1 MKKLLTILLPILA
14 VVGFSSIFIVDETQ
28 QVVILQLGK
37 PVKTVTEPGLNVKL
51 PFPFQEKITFDDRL
65 LEYDSPPEEILSKD
79 KKSLIVDNYVRW
91 KIVYPLQFL
100 KTVQAI
106 PTAKSRMDDIVY
118 SELRRELGTHDMVE
132 IITENREEIMD
143 IVTRQSNSAT
153 LAYGISVVDVRIRRV
168 DLPAENEE
176 SIYARM
182 EAERKRQANKFRSE
196 GEEEAQKIRAATD
209 RDKTI
214 ILADAYKEAEK
225 IRGEG
230 DAKAVQIYA
239 RSYSADP
246 KFYEFVRTLDTY
258 KKVVDDKTTL
268 VLPSG
273 SKLFKLLMD
282 GKKF

>member
-1 MKKLLTILLPILA
+1 MKKILSVLLPVLA
-14 VVGFSSIFIVDETQ
+14 LVGFSSIFIVDETE

-37 PVKTVTEPGLNVKL
+37 PVKTVTNPGINFKL
-51 PFPFQEKITFDDRL
+51 PFPLQEKITFDDRL

-91 KIVYPLQFL
+91 KIVDPLQFL
-100 KTVQAI
+100 KTVQAV

-143 IVTRQSNSAT
+143 IVTKQSNSAT

-230 DAKAVQIYA
+230 DAKAVQVYA
-239 RSYSADP
+239 KSYSADP
-246 KFYEFVRTLDTY
+246 KFYEFVRTLDAY

-268 VLPSG
+268 VLPSD

-282 GKKF
+282 GN

>member
-1 MKKLLTILLPILA
+1 MKRLLALALPILTLI
-14 VVGFSSIFIVDETQ
+14 GLSSIFIVDETQ

-37 PVKTVTEPGLNVKL
+37 PVKTITEPGFNVKL
-51 PFPFQEKITFDDRL
+51 PFPLQEKIVFDDRL
-65 LEYDSPPEEILSKD
+65 LEYDSPPEAILSKD

-91 KIVYPLQFL
+91 KIVDPLQFL

-132 IITENREEIMD
+132 IITQNREEIMD
-143 IVTRQSNSAT
+143 VVTKASNEAT
-153 LAYGISVVDVRIRRV
+153 LSYGISVIDVRIRRV

-196 GEEEAQKIRAATD
+196 GSEEAQKIRAATD

-214 ILADAYKEAEK
+214 ILADAYKEAER

-230 DAKAVQIYA
+230 DAKAVQVYA
-239 RSYSADP
+239 RSYSSDP
-246 KFYEFVRTLDTY
+246 KFYEFVRTLDAY

-268 VLPSG
+268 VLPSD
-273 SKLFKLLMD
+273 SKLFKLLIE
-282 GKKF
+282 GK

>member
-91 KIVYPLQFL
+91 KIVDPLQFL

-143 IVTRQSNSAT
+143 IVTRQSNTAT

-230 DAKAVQIYA
+230 DAKAVQVYA

-282 GKKF
+282 GK

>member
-1 MKKLLTILLPILA
+1 MKKALSLLLPVIAL
-14 VVGFSSIFIVDETQ
+14 VGFSSIFIVDETE

-37 PVKTVTEPGLNVKL
+37 PVKTVTKPGLNFKL

-91 KIVYPLQFL
+91 KIVDPLQFL

-143 IVTRQSNSAT
+143 IVTRESNSAT
-153 LAYGISVVDVRIRRV
+153 LDYGISVVDVRIRRV
-168 DLPAENEE
+168 DLPAENEA

-214 ILADAYKEAEK
+214 ILADAYKEAER

-230 DAKAVQIYA
+230 DAKAVQVYA
-239 RSYSADP
+239 RSYSSDP

-268 VLPSG
+268 VLPSD
-273 SKLFKLLMD
+273 SKLFKLLLD
-282 GKKF
+282 GK

>member
-1 MKKLLTILLPILA
+1 MKRLIAVILPVLA
-14 VVGFSSIFIVDETQ
+14 LVGLSSIFIVDETE

-37 PVKTVTEPGLNVKL
+37 PVRTIIDPGFNAKL
-51 PFPFQEKITFDDRL
+51 PFPFQEKIVFDDRL

-91 KIVYPLQFL
+91 KIIDPLQFL

-132 IITENREEIMD
+132 IITENREDIMD
-143 IVTRQSNSAT
+143 VVTKASNEAT
-153 LAYGISVVDVRIRRV
+153 LSYGISVIDVRIRRV
-168 DLPAENEE
+168 DLPSENEE

-196 GEEEAQKIRAATD
+196 GSEEAQKIRAATD

-239 RSYSADP
+239 RSYSSDP
-246 KFYEFVRTLDTY
+246 KFYEFVRTLDAY

-268 VLPSG
+268 VLPSD
-273 SKLFKLLMD
+273 SKLFKLLIE
-282 GKKF
+282 GK

>member
-91 KIVYPLQFL
+91 KIVDPLQFL

-143 IVTRQSNSAT
+143 IVTRQSNAAT

-230 DAKAVQIYA
+230 DARAVQVYA

-273 SKLFKLLMD
+273 SKLFKLLID
-282 GKKF
+282 GK

>member
-1 MKKLLTILLPILA
+1 MKKALSLLLPAIVL
-14 VVGFSSIFIVDETQ
+14 VGFSSIFIVDETE

-37 PVKTVTEPGLNVKL
+37 PVKTVTKPGLNFKL
-51 PFPFQEKITFDDRL
+51 PFPIQEKITFDDRL

-91 KIVYPLQFL
+91 KIVDPLQFL

-143 IVTRQSNSAT
+143 VITKESNSAT
-153 LAYGISVVDVRIRRV
+153 LDYGISVVDVRIRRV
-168 DLPAENEE
+168 DLPAENEA

-214 ILADAYKEAEK
+214 ILADAYKEAER

-230 DAKAVQIYA
+230 DAKAVQVYA
-239 RSYSADP
+239 RSYSSDP

-268 VLPSG
+268 VLPSD
-273 SKLFKLLMD
+273 SKLFKLLLD
-282 GKKF
+282 GK

>member
-1 MKKLLTILLPILA
+1 MKRLLALILPVLGL
-14 VVGFSSIFIVDETQ
+14 VGLSSIFIVDETQ

-37 PVKTVTEPGLNVKL
+37 PVRTIIEPGFNAKL
-51 PFPFQEKITFDDRL
+51 PFPFQERIVFDDRL

-91 KIVYPLQFL
+91 KIVDPLQFL

-132 IITENREEIMD
+132 IITQNREEIMD
-143 IVTRQSNSAT
+143 VVTKASNEAT
-153 LAYGISVVDVRIRRV
+153 LSYGISVIDVRIRRV
-168 DLPAENEE
+168 DLPSENEE

-196 GEEEAQKIRAATD
+196 GSEEAQKIRAATD

-230 DAKAVQIYA
+230 DAKAVQVYA
-239 RSYSADP
+239 RSYSSDP

-268 VLPSG
+268 VLPSD
-273 SKLFKLLMD
+273 SKLFKLLIE
-282 GKKF
+282 GK

>member
-1 MKKLLTILLPILA
+1 MKKVIALILPVLA
-14 VVGFSSIFIVDETQ
+14 LVGLSSIFIVDETQ
-28 QVVILQLGK
+28 QVVLLQLGK
-37 PVKTVTEPGLNVKL
+37 PVRTITEPGFNAKL
-51 PFPFQEKITFDDRL
+51 PFPFQEKIVFDDRL
-65 LEYDSPPEEILSKD
+65 LEYDSPPEAILSKD

-91 KIVYPLQFL
+91 KIVDPLQFL

-143 IVTRQSNSAT
+143 VVTKASNEAT
-153 LAYGISVVDVRIRRV
+153 LSYGISVIDVRIRRV
-168 DLPAENEE
+168 DLPSENEE

-196 GEEEAQKIRAATD
+196 GSEEAQKSRAATD

-230 DAKAVQIYA
+230 DAKAVQVYA
-239 RSYSADP
+239 KSYSSDP
-246 KFYEFVRTLDTY
+246 KFYEFVRTLDAY

-268 VLPSG
+268 VLPSD
-273 SKLFKLLMD
+273 SKLFKLLIE
-282 GKKF
+282 GK

>member
-1 MKKLLTILLPILA
+1 MKKALSLLLPVIAL
-14 VVGFSSIFIVDETQ
+14 VGFSSIFIVDETE

-37 PVKTVTEPGLNVKL
+37 PVKTVTKPGLNFKL
-51 PFPFQEKITFDDRL
+51 PFPIQEKITFDDRL

-91 KIVYPLQFL
+91 KIVDPLQFL

-143 IVTRQSNSAT
+143 VITEESNSAT
-153 LAYGISVVDVRIRRV
+153 LDYGISVVDVRIRRV
-168 DLPAENEE
+168 DLPAENEA

-230 DAKAVQIYA
+230 DAKAVQVYA
-239 RSYSADP
+239 RSYSSDP

-268 VLPSG
+268 VLPSD
-273 SKLFKLLMD
+273 SKLFKLLLD
-282 GKKF
+282 GK

>member
-1 MKKLLTILLPILA
+1 MKKALSLLLPVIAL
-14 VVGFSSIFIVDETQ
+14 VGFSAIFIVDETE

-37 PVKTVTEPGLNVKL
+37 PVKTVTKPGLNFKL
-51 PFPFQEKITFDDRL
+51 PFPIQEKITFDDRL

-91 KIVYPLQFL
+91 KIVDPLQFL

-132 IITENREEIMD
+132 IITENREQIMD
-143 IVTRQSNSAT
+143 VITRESNTAT
-153 LAYGISVVDVRIRRV
+153 LDYGISVVDVRIRRV
-168 DLPAENEE
+168 DLPAENEA

-214 ILADAYKEAEK
+214 ILADAYKEAER

-230 DAKAVQIYA
+230 DAKAVQVYA
-239 RSYSADP
+239 RSYSSDP

-268 VLPSG
+268 VLPSD
-273 SKLFKLLMD
+273 SKLFKLLLD
-282 GKKF
+282 GK

>member
-1 MKKLLTILLPILA
+1 MKRVIALILPVLA
-14 VVGFSSIFIVDETQ
+14 LVGLSSIFIVDETQ
-28 QVVILQLGK
+28 QVVLLQLGK
-37 PVKTVTEPGLNVKL
+37 PVRTITEPGFNAKL
-51 PFPFQEKITFDDRL
+51 PFPFQEKIVFDDRL
-65 LEYDSPPEEILSKD
+65 LEYDSPPEAILSKD

-91 KIVYPLQFL
+91 KIVDPLQFL

-143 IVTRQSNSAT
+143 VVTKASNKAT
-153 LAYGISVVDVRIRRV
+153 LSYGISVIDVRIRRV
-168 DLPAENEE
+168 DLPSENEE

-196 GEEEAQKIRAATD
+196 GSEEAQKIRAATD

-230 DAKAVQIYA
+230 DAKAVQVYA
-239 RSYSADP
+239 KSYSSDP
-246 KFYEFVRTLDTY
+246 KFYEFVRTLDAY

-268 VLPSG
+268 VLPSD
-273 SKLFKLLMD
+273 SKLFKLLIE
-282 GKKF
+282 GK

>member
-1 MKKLLTILLPILA
+1 MKKVFTFILPVLLL
-14 VVGFSSIFIVDETQ
+14 VGFSSIFIVDETN

-37 PVKTVTEPGLNVKL
+37 PVKTVTKPGINLKL

-79 KKSLIVDNYVRW
+79 KKTLIVDNYVRW
-91 KIVYPLQFL
+91 KIVDPLQFL

-143 IVTRQSNSAT
+143 VVTRASNKAT
-153 LAYGISVVDVRIRRV
+153 LSYGISVVDVRIRRV
-168 DLPAENEE
+168 DLPSQNEE

-225 IRGEG
+225 LRGEG

-246 KFYEFVRTLDTY
+246 KFYEFVRTLDAY

-282 GKKF
+282 GK

>member
-1 MKKLLTILLPILA
+1 MKRLLALALPILTLI
-14 VVGFSSIFIVDETQ
+14 GLSSIFIVDETQ

-37 PVKTVTEPGLNVKL
+37 PVKTIIEPGFNFKL
-51 PFPFQEKITFDDRL
+51 PFPFQEKIVFDDRL
-65 LEYDSPPEEILSKD
+65 LEYDSPPEAILSKD

-91 KIVYPLQFL
+91 KIVDPLQFL

-132 IITENREEIMD
+132 IITQNREEIMD
-143 IVTRQSNSAT
+143 VVTKASNEAT
-153 LAYGISVVDVRIRRV
+153 LSYGISVIDVRIRRV

-196 GEEEAQKIRAATD
+196 GSEEAQKIRAATD

-214 ILADAYKEAEK
+214 ILADAYKEAER

-230 DAKAVQIYA
+230 DAKAVQVYA
-239 RSYSADP
+239 RSYSSDP
-246 KFYEFVRTLDTY
+246 KFYEFVRTLDAY

-268 VLPSG
+268 VLPSD
-273 SKLFKLLMD
+273 SKLFKLLIE
-282 GKKF
+282 GK

>member
-1 MKKLLTILLPILA
+1 MKRLIALILPVLA
-14 VVGFSSIFIVDETQ
+14 LVGLSSICIVDETE

-37 PVKTVTEPGLNVKL
+37 PVRTIIDPGFNAKL
-51 PFPFQEKITFDDRL
+51 PFPFQEKIVFDDRL

-91 KIVYPLQFL
+91 KIIDPLQFL

-132 IITENREEIMD
+132 IITENREDIMD
-143 IVTRQSNSAT
+143 VVTKASNEAT
-153 LAYGISVVDVRIRRV
+153 LSYGISVIDVRIRRV
-168 DLPAENEE
+168 DLPSENEE

-196 GEEEAQKIRAATD
+196 GSEEAQKIRAATD

-230 DAKAVQIYA
+230 DAKAVQVYA
-239 RSYSADP
+239 RSYSSDP
-246 KFYEFVRTLDTY
+246 KFYEFVRTLDAY

-268 VLPSG
+268 VLPSD
-273 SKLFKLLMD
+273 SKLFKLLIE
-282 GKKF
+282 GK

>member
-1 MKKLLTILLPILA
+1 MKRLLALILPVLGL
-14 VVGFSSIFIVDETQ
+14 VGLSSIFIVDETQ
-28 QVVILQLGK
+28 QVVILQLGN
-37 PVKTVTEPGLNVKL
+37 PVRTIIAPGFNAKL
-51 PFPFQEKITFDDRL
+51 PFPFQERIVFDDRL

-91 KIVYPLQFL
+91 KIVDPLQFL

-132 IITENREEIMD
+132 IITQNREEIMD
-143 IVTRQSNSAT
+143 VVTKASNEAT
-153 LAYGISVVDVRIRRV
+153 LSYGISVIDVRIRRV
-168 DLPAENEE
+168 DLPSENEE

-196 GEEEAQKIRAATD
+196 GSEEAQKIRAATD

-230 DAKAVQIYA
+230 DAKAVQVYA
-239 RSYSADP
+239 RSYSSDP
-246 KFYEFVRTLDTY
+246 KFYEFVRTLDAY

-268 VLPSG
+268 VLPSD
-273 SKLFKLLMD
+273 SKLFKLLIE
-282 GKKF
+282 GK

>member
-14 VVGFSSIFIVDETQ
+14 VAGFSSIFIVDETQ

-91 KIVYPLQFL
+91 KIVDPLQFL

-143 IVTRQSNSAT
+143 IVTRQSNTAT

-230 DAKAVQIYA
+230 DARAVQIYA

-258 KKVVDDKTTL
+258 KQVVDDKTTL

-282 GKKF
+282 GK

>member
-1 MKKLLTILLPILA
+1 MKRLLALALPILTLI
-14 VVGFSSIFIVDETQ
+14 GLSSIFIVDETQ

-37 PVKTVTEPGLNVKL
+37 PVKTITEPGFNVKL
-51 PFPFQEKITFDDRL
+51 PFPFQEKIVFDDRL
-65 LEYDSPPEEILSKD
+65 LEYDSPPEAILSKD

-91 KIVYPLQFL
+91 KIVDPLQFL

-132 IITENREEIMD
+132 IITQNREEIMD
-143 IVTRQSNSAT
+143 VVTRASNEAT
-153 LAYGISVVDVRIRRV
+153 LSYGISVIDVRIRRV

-196 GEEEAQKIRAATD
+196 GSEEAQKIRAATD

-214 ILADAYKEAEK
+214 ILADAYKEAER

-230 DAKAVQIYA
+230 DAKAVQVYA
-239 RSYSADP
+239 RSYSSDP
-246 KFYEFVRTLDTY
+246 KFYEFVRTLDAY
-258 KKVVDDKTTL
+258 KKVVDNKTTL
-268 VLPSG
+268 VLPSD
-273 SKLFKLLMD
+273 SKLFKLLIE
-282 GKKF
+282 GK

>member
-1 MKKLLTILLPILA
+1 MKKALSLLLPVIAL
-14 VVGFSSIFIVDETQ
+14 VGFSSIFIVDETE

-37 PVKTVTEPGLNVKL
+37 PVKTVTKPGLNFKL
-51 PFPFQEKITFDDRL
+51 PFPIQEKITFDDRL

-91 KIVYPLQFL
+91 KIVDPLQFL

-143 IVTRQSNSAT
+143 VITIESNSAT
-153 LAYGISVVDVRIRRV
+153 LDYGISVVDVRIRRV
-168 DLPAENEE
+168 DLPAENET

-214 ILADAYKEAEK
+214 ILADAYKEAER

-230 DAKAVQIYA
+230 DAKAVQVYA
-239 RSYSADP
+239 RSYSSDP

-268 VLPSG
+268 VLPSD
-273 SKLFKLLMD
+273 SKLFKLLLD
-282 GKKF
+282 GK